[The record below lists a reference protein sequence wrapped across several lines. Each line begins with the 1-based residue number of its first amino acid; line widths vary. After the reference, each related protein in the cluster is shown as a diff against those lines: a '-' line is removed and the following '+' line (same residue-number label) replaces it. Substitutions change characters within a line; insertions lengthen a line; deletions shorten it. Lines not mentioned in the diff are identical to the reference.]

1 MPPTPA
7 PAARNYESQRK
18 NKTMITTSKQEPQQQ
33 PKAKGESFWKQLL
46 SGDFLFAKETIR
58 WYPYIA
64 FVFILM
70 VLIVLNEHTMDEKRQ
85 KINQLET
92 EYKQTISEL
101 KHNNQYI
108 LYDEN
113 QQLIQMLN
121 NRGFEKNDKHIY
133 KIMVQTKKE
142 DAE

>member
-1 MPPTPA
+1 
-7 PAARNYESQRK
+7 
-18 NKTMITTSKQEPQQQ
+18 MISTSKQESQQQ
-33 PKAKGESFWKQLL
+33 PKTKGESFWKQLL

-58 WYPYIA
+58 WYPYLA
-64 FVFILM
+64 FVFLLLI
-70 VLIVLNEHTMDEKRQ
+70 LIVINEHSMDAKRQ
-85 KINQLET
+85 RIKALET
-92 EYKQTISEL
+92 EYKQTISML

-113 QQLIQMLN
+113 QKLIQMLN

-133 KIMVQTKKE
+133 KILIQRPKE

>member
-1 MPPTPA
+1 
-7 PAARNYESQRK
+7 
-18 NKTMITTSKQEPQQQ
+18 MITTSKQEPQQQ